1 MSASATSRTR
11 IVERVRGWSQ
21 TGNVDPRP
29 GACKAPLSTAHSSP
43 RAIVIGA
50 EPRPTGPTSG
60 RNHLTAT
67 PARLAPSLI
76 AAIKSP

>member
-1 MSASATSRTR
+1 MSTAATSRTR
-11 IVERVRGWSQ
+11 IVERVRCWTQ

-29 GACKAPLSTAHSSP
+29 GSCPASLSMAHSAP

-50 EPRPTGPTSG
+50 EPRPIGPTSG
-60 RNHLTAT
+60 RNRLTAT
-67 PARLAPSLI
+67 PARLAPTLI